1 MRLKK
6 KNKAPIL
13 IIIYSSKYILQ
24 LIANTKII
32 QDLNIQIENKSNKI
46 YQLSIKIY
54 HLSIMYIF

>member
-1 MRLKK
+1 MRLKE

-46 YQLSIKIY
+46 Y

>member
-46 YQLSIKIY
+46 Y
-54 HLSIMYIF
+54 HLSIIFIIM